1 MSKKLLRYNGICW
14 GISLEFKLQ
23 DMWIGVYWENNYEDI
38 EIWLC
43 LIPCFNIHYW
53 SGREDI

>member
-1 MSKKLLRYNGICW
+1 MSKKLLRYTGICW

-38 EIWLC
+38 DIWLC

-53 SGREDI
+53 SGE